1 MIYFVTI
8 YFKCSDTDRYRIEE
22 YLGMRKAMT
31 VNGEWP
37 AIILN
42 DKSLEIVNEIALKG
56 YVELRKKYRFMEATK
71 GFIETISNYLQKEAE
86 RDSLFAKKMNEHPE
100 KTPEAVCNYILQ
112 EVSRIGQCGYDDDE
126 IYSLAKHF
134 IDEDELKDPGNSN
147 IVSKIVINQHIELSD
162 AEKKKL
168 KEKVKADFAL
178 KVKKEAKEE
187 EIKRKEKELK
197 LAEKK
202 KKLAIERKEQE
213 SKLQGDLFGGF

>member
-8 YFKCSDTDRYRIEE
+8 YFKCSDTDRYRIEK

-42 DKSLEIVNEIALKG
+42 DKSLGIIKEIALKG
-56 YVELRKKYRFMEATK
+56 YVELRNKQRFMEATK
-71 GFIETISNYLQKEAE
+71 DFIETISNYLQKEAE
-86 RDSLFAKKMNEHPE
+86 RDSLFAKKMKEHPE
-100 KTPEAVCNYILQ
+100 KTPQAVCNYILQ
-112 EVSRIGQCGYDDDE
+112 EVSRIGQCGYNDDE
-126 IYSLAKHF
+126 IYSMAKHF
-134 IDEDELKDPGNSN
+134 IDEDELKDCGSNNMVSN
-147 IVSKIVINQHIELSD
+147 IVTNHHIELSD
-162 AEKKKL
+162 EEKKKI
-168 KEKVKADFAL
+168 KQKVKADFTLQL
-178 KVKKEAKEE
+178 KKKAQEE

-202 KKLAIERKEQE
+202 KKLAIERKEKE